1 VSKRP
6 TSPPTAGRPRVVSRE
21 HALDSIDPQSVVRAP
36 RAVHMEIMD
45 VATRHVWLAPAPI
58 VPDVYPAFEPG
69 PGFAK
74 SGAAAS
80 PMDFVGF
87 RRSPGMPADGPTTR
101 RRIGDHA
108 FMHVA
113 TPALPPERP
122 FGPGGPMRLVVHKH
136 QTVGFDAGATLA
148 ILCLPDGAEYVQQTG
163 TVTDPAG
170 VGLPEGWSLRSV
182 VLAERLTL
190 EMQDDGPVTWWL
202 HGTTSFQGPVPDLP
216 R

>member
-1 VSKRP
+1 MSARAP
-6 TSPPTAGRPRVVSRE
+6 SPTAPGRPRVVSRE
-21 HALDSIDPQSVVRAP
+21 HALDSIDPHSVVRAP
-36 RAVHMEIMD
+36 RAVHMEIIE

-58 VPDVYPAFEPG
+58 APDAYAAFDPG

-87 RRSPGMPADGPTTR
+87 RRSPGMPADGPATG

-108 FMHVA
+108 FIHVA
-113 TPALPPERP
+113 IPALPPERP
-122 FGPGGPMRLVVHKH
+122 FGPGGPMRLVVVKH
-136 QTVGFDAGATLA
+136 QTVGFDAGAALA
-148 ILCLPDGAEYVQQTG
+148 ILCLPDGTEYVQQTG
-163 TVTDPAG
+163 SVADPARI
-170 VGLPEGWSLRSV
+170 GLPEGWTLRSV
-182 VLAERLTL
+182 VLTGSLTI

-202 HGTTSFQGPVPDLP
+202 PGRQSFQGPVPDLP